1 MNIEMIAKASSV
13 VWKVAYDRM
22 MLHVRWSEMVCLKF
36 SVSEV
41 MLYQKYDSQLRK
53 EESIVQFLM
62 TPDIGYDCIVG

>member
-36 SVSEV
+36 SEV
-41 MLYQKYDSQLRK
+41 MLYQKYDIQLRK